1 MTKKSEI
8 ETIIFNTLDELKYIS
23 IGKMDLAMLV
33 VVVAYRAYDKG
44 KAEGLHQTKILQN

>member
-1 MTKKSEI
+1 MTKMKKI

-44 KAEGLHQTKILQN
+44 KAEGLCQTKIL